1 MTALLPVRGRLL
13 LCRTTVLTSLQHST
27 VATSTQ
33 QQLRTSQLCSRLQL
47 PLRLLRL
54 LQLILPQ
61 PTQLQ
66 QPQLRQIQLRPL
78 QHQLH
83 PLQRR
88 PHLRLRPQ
96 QILLQLILRLLHP
109 LQPILRP
116 QPQLQLPRHLL
127 ILHLL
132 HPRLQIQPQLSQP

>member
-33 QQLRTSQLCSRLQL
+33 QQLRISQLCSEHQLTQRPPTPLQQTRHRLTLRLQ
-47 PLRLLRL
+47 
-54 LQLILPQ
+54 ILHQ
-61 PTQLQ
+61 PT
-66 QPQLRQIQLRPL
+66 QLRPL
-78 QHQLH
+78 QHQLP

-96 QILLQLILRLLHP
+96 QILLRQT
-109 LQPILRP
+109 LRP
-116 QPQLQLPRHLL
+116 QRPRLPTQLQLHLL
-127 ILHLL
+127 
-132 HPRLQIQPQLSQP
+132 QLSQP